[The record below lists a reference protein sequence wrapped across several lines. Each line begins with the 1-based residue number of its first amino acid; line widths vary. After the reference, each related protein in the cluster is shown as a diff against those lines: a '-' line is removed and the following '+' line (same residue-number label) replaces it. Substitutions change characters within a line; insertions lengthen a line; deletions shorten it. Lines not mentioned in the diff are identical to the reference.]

1 MITHSGY
8 ISIVGRPNVGKSSL
22 LNRFV
27 DQKISI
33 VTRRPQTTRH
43 QIAGITNIG
52 NTQAVFLDTPG
63 YQDNAKLAL
72 CKLMNK
78 YVTQA
83 VVNAD
88 CVLFVV
94 EAMHWTE
101 GDEAVLSILRQPNP
115 EKLFLVINKVDKL
128 GDKAQLLPYLQDLSE
143 KLPDTE
149 ILPVSAKFNAGLEE
163 LTLAVGHALPAG
175 PALFP
180 DDTVSD
186 RSERFFAAE
195 FLREKLMARL
205 GDEIPYRLTIT
216 IDDFSL
222 RNNIYH
228 IYACIWVEKNG
239 QKSIVIGKNGDVL
252 KVAGKA
258 ARQEMEL
265 LFDRKVNLKTWVKVK
280 NKWTD
285 SNQSLKLFGF
295 HER

>member
-8 ISIVGRPNVGKSSL
+8 VGIVGRPNVGKSSL

-33 VTRRPQTTRH
+33 VTRKPQTTRH

-63 YQDNAKLAL
+63 YQNNAKLAL
-72 CKLMNK
+72 YKLMNK

-83 VVNAD
+83 VVDAD
-88 CVLFVV
+88 CVLLVV

-101 GDEAVLSILRQPNP
+101 GDEAVFSILRQLDPK
-115 EKLFLVINKVDKL
+115 KLFLVINKVDKL

-143 KLPDTE
+143 KLPVTE
-149 ILPVSAKFNAGLEE
+149 ILPVSARSSAGLGE
-163 LTLAVGHALPAG
+163 LILAVGHALPAG

-180 DDTVSD
+180 NDTVSD
-186 RSERFFAAE
+186 RSEQFFAAE

-216 IDDFSL
+216 IDDFSS

-228 IYACIWVEKNG
+228 IHACIWVEKNG
-239 QKSIVIGKNGDVL
+239 QKGIVIGKNGNVL

-295 HER
+295 HE